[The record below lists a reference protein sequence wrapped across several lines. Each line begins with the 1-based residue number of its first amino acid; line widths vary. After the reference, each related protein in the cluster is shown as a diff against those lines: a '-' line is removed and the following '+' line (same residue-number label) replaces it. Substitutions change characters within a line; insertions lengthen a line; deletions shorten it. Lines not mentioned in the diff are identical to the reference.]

1 MKFSLLFVT
10 ALLSVASAIPTGLDD
25 SNGLEARQRGRC
37 GNRNR
42 AVPFYRLYNGQ
53 VIDHFYTTNN
63 NEANNAVAV
72 SGYTREGI
80 SSYIFQNQQPGTV
93 PFFRLYSAS
102 ATDHFYTTS
111 ASEASNAQNLGY
123 TSEGV
128 AGYIYPNGNCRN
140 TVPFY
145 RLYSASGTDH
155 FYTTSASERASAIRG
170 GYSDEGVA
178 GYVYMA

>member
-128 AGYIYPNGNCRN
+128 AG
-140 TVPFY
+140 
-145 RLYSASGTDH
+145 ASGTDH